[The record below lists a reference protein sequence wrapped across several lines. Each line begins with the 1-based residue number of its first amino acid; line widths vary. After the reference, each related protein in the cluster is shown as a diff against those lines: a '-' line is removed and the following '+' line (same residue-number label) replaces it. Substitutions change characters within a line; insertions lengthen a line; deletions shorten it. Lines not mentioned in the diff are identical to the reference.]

1 MRYKL
6 LLTLIILSMMLSAC
20 GGAPATPA
28 EPMPNVPTTE
38 PVAVQISQSAQET
51 NSSGFILT
59 SPDLPADGRLPVEY
73 TCDGDGS
80 TLALNWSGAPA
91 ETQSYAVIMHHVA
104 APDDIHWYWV
114 LYEIPAEVTSLPK
127 NVSGIGTLGNNVNN
141 GLVEY
146 SPPCSQGP
154 GDKEYIYTVYAL
166 SAQPQ
171 ISVPASEVNRDALL
185 NAIKEIT
192 LASAELHAVYARQG
206 MEYPQAQSSQPAA
219 GAQTQGQGGRT
230 PPAEAFAACNSKAE
244 NDSCEFTDQNGSHS
258 GMCKA
263 EQTGLA
269 CAPNR
274 DGQNDQQGGGQ
285 QAQGGQNGQ
294 GGGQAGQAYNIEQAI
309 SDKAQGMTIS
319 YDALAFMT
327 GDLGSDSFFPP
338 GKVADFWGFQYLR
351 DNDPSQMGH
360 AGDFLTSAAMNTL
373 NNLTADQ
380 RAELVALAESQ
391 VDDINEY
398 GYKRFVLMDTF
409 RRLANGNLPAGTT
422 GLSKDA
428 IKVYSAELYKLDGQI
443 SFERAQLMGKIL
455 NSLSAEQK
463 AYFDAMVG
471 KGMKEWNDVQE
482 PEDVRGLDRD
492 TKVAVMTYAADLFS
506 WYAGSVEADV
516 YFCPERHGTYF
527 GSFYLKDIKAMSDP
541 TYSIPTNLTGDL
553 GEVMLQKLNPDQAQL
568 ITSLVDIQKPSL
580 QGLVD
585 MRRQISIELR
595 KFKDGGAADQATVLS
610 MMEQYGAYDGEIIYN
625 MAVNFANVKNS
636 LTDAQKAELDTLRT
650 ELLGDQSHPNG
661 AYLYSQAISMPEIPN
676 TDFLFK

>member
-6 LLTLIILSMMLSAC
+6 ILILTILDIMLSAC
-20 GGAPATPA
+20 GGAPAAAA
-28 EPMPNVPTTE
+28 EPALNIP
-38 PVAVQISQSAQET
+38 PVQAT
-51 NSSGFILT
+51 NTSGFTLT

-80 TLALNWSGAPA
+80 TLALTWSGAPA
-91 ETQSYAVIMHHVA
+91 GTQSYAVIMHHIA

-114 LYEIPAEVTSLPK
+114 LYNIPADVTSLPK

-171 ISVPASEVNRDALL
+171 VSVPAAEVNRSVLL
-185 NAIKEIT
+185 DAIKDIT
-192 LASAELHAVYARQG
+192 LGSAELRTVYARQE
-206 MEYPQAQSSQPAA
+206 MDDPQSQSAQPSDQ
-219 GAQTQGQGGRT
+219 QQGGGT
-230 PPAEAFAACNSKAE
+230 PPAEAFAACNGKAE
-244 NDSCEFTDQNGSHS
+244 NSSCEFTDQNGSHS
-258 GMCKA
+258 GVCKT

-269 CAPNR
+269 CAPSR
-274 DGQNDQQGGGQ
+274 DGQEGQQSSGQQGQGQGQ
-285 QAQGGQNGQ
+285 QG
-294 GGGQAGQAYNIEQAI
+294 GQAYNIEQAT

-380 RAELVALAESQ
+380 RAQLVALAESQ

-398 GYKRFVLMDTF
+398 GYKRFVLMDAF
-409 RRLANGNLPAGTT
+409 RRLADGDLPAGTT
-422 GLSKDA
+422 GLDKEA
-428 IKVYSAELYKLDGQI
+428 VKAYSAELYQLDGQI
-443 SFERAQLMGKIL
+443 SFERAQLMGKII

-471 KGMKEWNDVQE
+471 KGMKEWNTVQE
-482 PEDVRGLDRD
+482 PEDIRGLDRD
-492 TKVAVMTYAADLFS
+492 NKVAVMTYAADLYS

-527 GSFYLKDIKAMSDP
+527 GSFYLKDIKAMSDS

-553 GEVMLQKLNPDQAQL
+553 GEVMLQKLNSEQAAL
-568 ITSLVDIQKPSL
+568 ITDLVDSQKPSL
-580 QGLVD
+580 QGMVD
-585 MRRQISIELR
+585 AREQLSIELR
-595 KFKDGGAADQATVLS
+595 KFKDGSAANQSTVDTL
-610 MMEQYGAYDGEIIYN
+610 MAQYGAYDGEVIYN
-625 MAVNFANVKNS
+625 MAVNFASVYQS
-636 LTDAQKAELDTLRT
+636 LTDPQKAELTALRT
-650 ELLGDQSHPNG
+650 ELLSDQSHPDG
-661 AYLYSQAISMPEIPN
+661 AYLYSQAIPMPTIPN
-676 TDFLFK
+676 SDFLFK